1 MMLHMKQ
8 KKKKIEIHV
17 HVFIDLKAGLF
28 ILQLIT
34 GN

>member
-1 MMLHMKQ
+1 MMVHMKLE
-8 KKKKIEIHV
+8 KKIEIHV

>member
-8 KKKKIEIHV
+8 KEKKIEIHV